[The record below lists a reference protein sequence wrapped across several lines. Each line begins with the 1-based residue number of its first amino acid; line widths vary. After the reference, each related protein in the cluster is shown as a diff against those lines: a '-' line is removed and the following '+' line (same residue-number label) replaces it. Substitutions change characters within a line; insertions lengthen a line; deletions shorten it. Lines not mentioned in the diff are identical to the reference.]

1 VAPPAGDAEPP
12 NAVAL
17 RVNLLGPFVIS
28 LGPRSAGPWPRPT
41 AKRLCELLLVSPGR
55 RVRREAAGEVL
66 FPERSR
72 AVVAR
77 ALSTALSNART
88 ALATLGTG
96 APGLIRA
103 DRGYIWADASY
114 PLEVDLDLHQ
124 QRLALALGS
133 EPGSERDRMLVLALT
148 EQGILL
154 EDEPYADW
162 AIYPRDQLERARQE
176 ARLALARDRAKGL
189 GLSTPEAVVQAW
201 EVCLSHDPSSEEAA
215 CALVRVY
222 AAQKR
227 PGLAEATYKR
237 CRGALADLGLHP
249 SPALE
254 EVYATSGPVRGSA
267 HRRAEGPPGPGQ
279 IPYKEERRPVTLL
292 FAELS
297 WEPGPGQKLG
307 PEEVRELAGG
317 ALAGMVAQ
325 VEAMGGTVSSISG
338 AGLVALFG
346 APVAHE
352 DDPERALRAAHRGLD
367 SLRARGRSI
376 SARVGVETGQAVVGP
391 LVGSGGHYGAFGEVV
406 AKAAALQSVAKRGSV
421 LVGPATRTAT
431 DGSFFWGPTEEV
443 VISPGAK
450 GMVASYLERPKARPI
465 GQAGRRGL
473 AGAAPLVGREREL
486 AFLYDVLR
494 QATGG
499 KGGVVLLTGEPG
511 LGKTRL
517 VHECRKLFV
526 AWVGAGSGR
535 LPLWLEG
542 RAASYASSTPY
553 GLYQKLVAAW
563 LGVVPEDGEEV
574 VRAALDRAVRAVS
587 PNEAAAARVS
597 LLCRMMG
604 LEPADAGP
612 APLRLNPE
620 QLQAATFDALRAVL
634 SRLAAHGPTVLVL
647 EDLHWADPTSL
658 RLTEEICTVTKVAPL
673 LLVLTRRPEPDPGVS
688 ALEAALAADKDLEL
702 LTLELCPLPQASEQ
716 DLARSLL
723 SEGAADDVI
732 VAVSRG
738 VEGNPLFLEERL
750 SSLLETGALAND
762 GAGWRIDHGLSEEV
776 PEALERLVRSRVD
789 RLDLGPRDAI
799 VAASVLGAEFNLG
812 ALRAV
817 TDMDGDLA
825 SALSVLCAGGLLTE
839 LRKVPEPAYRFRHG
853 LIQEATYKGLVSD
866 ERRRLHARAA
876 WGLEA
881 ASGPRLEEVAGVLG
895 NHFALAGETER
906 ARHYLELAADRAAS
920 AFANDEAI
928 ASYRYALAVAGRAAE
943 EGSARWTDAWTKAVK
958 VRARL
963 AEVLLR
969 TGRHEEAREALHD
982 ALGLVAGDD
991 RRQAARLQALLGK
1004 VEIADHRYDQALA
1017 AFDAAEELMGEH
1029 LEEQDQASVDLWLEV
1044 QLDGR
1049 AYVHYWRND
1058 PEKGAAVLAAARPV
1072 VEARGTPGRKQ
1083 RFYFQFGA
1091 QRMRESRY
1099 RIDEDIL
1106 TNLRAAL
1113 AAAREGGDQEGTALT
1128 LFTLGFALLWYGDL
1142 DEAQRNMEE
1151 SLAIVERTGD
1161 LVLRARCLC
1170 YLNVT
1175 ALRRHDVDTVRSLA
1189 PQAMEAATVASYPEY
1204 VAMAKATQAWAAW
1217 VGDRPEEVVALS
1229 SEALEVWRTSIAVHS
1244 WYWVC
1249 LWPLISV
1256 RLAANQVGEAV
1267 EAARRLLVPPQQRL
1281 PDELGAAVQAS
1292 IDAWEQGDP
1301 LSAMETLTAAIE
1313 MARQLRY
1320 A

>member
-1 VAPPAGDAEPP
+1 
-12 NAVAL
+12 
-17 RVNLLGPFVIS
+17 LLGPFEIS
-28 LGPRSAGPWPRPT
+28 LGIRRAGPWPRPT

-55 RVRREAAGEVL
+55 RVRREAAAEVL

-88 ALATLGTG
+88 ALSTLGKEV
-96 APGLIRA
+96 PGLIQA
-103 DRGYIWADASY
+103 DRTYIWADASH

-124 QRLALALGS
+124 QRLALALGAES
-133 EPGSERDRMLVLALT
+133 GSERDNLLVLALA
-148 EQGILL
+148 EEGILL

-162 AIYPRDQLERARQE
+162 AIYPRDQLERDRRE
-176 ARLALARDRAKGL
+176 ARLALARDRNKGL

-201 EVCLSHDPSSEEAA
+201 EACLSHDPCSEEAA

-227 PGLAEATYKR
+227 PGLAEAAYNR
-237 CRGALADLGLHP
+237 CRGALADLGLRA

-254 EVYATSGPVRGSA
+254 EVYGTTGPVRGPA
-267 HRRAEGPPGPGQ
+267 DRRGEDPHGRGPE
-279 IPYKEERRPVTLL
+279 PYKEERRPVTLL

-297 WEPGPGQKLG
+297 WEPGPGEKLG

-325 VEAMGGTVSSISG
+325 VEAMGGIVSSVSG

-352 DDPERALRAAHRGLD
+352 DDPERALRAAYRSLD
-367 SLRARGRSI
+367 SLNDPRGSI

-406 AKAAALQSVAKRGSV
+406 ARAAALQSVAKRASV
-421 LVGPATRTAT
+421 LVGPATRAAT
-431 DGSFFWGPTEEV
+431 EGSFLWGPAQEV
-443 VISPGAK
+443 VISPEAT
-450 GMVASYLERPKARPI
+450 GMVASYLERPKARPV

-473 AGAAPLVGREREL
+473 ASSAPLVGREPEL
-486 AFLYDVLR
+486 AFLYEVLR
-494 QATGG
+494 QATAG

-517 VHECRKLFV
+517 VRECRKLFM

-542 RAASYASSTPY
+542 RAAPYASSTPY
-553 GLYQKLVAAW
+553 GLYQQLVAAW
-563 LGVVPEDGEEV
+563 LGVVPEDGEEM
-574 VRAALDRAVRAVS
+574 VRAALKKAMKAVL
-587 PNEAAAARVS
+587 PNDAAAVRVS

-604 LEPADAGP
+604 VEPTDAGP
-612 APLRLNPE
+612 ALSRLNPE
-620 QLQAATFDALRAVL
+620 QLQAATFDALRAVVR
-634 SRLAAHGPTVLVL
+634 RLAAHGPTVLVL

-658 RLTEEICTVTKVAPL
+658 RLTEEVCSVTKEAPL

-702 LTLELCPLPQASEQ
+702 LTLVLSPLAQAAER

-762 GAGWRIDHGLSEEV
+762 GTGWRLDHGLSQEV
-776 PEALERLVRSRVD
+776 PEALERLVRSRID
-789 RLDLGPRDAI
+789 RLDLGLHDAI
-799 VAASVLGAEFNLG
+799 VAASVLGAEFSLG
-812 ALRAV
+812 ALRVV
-817 TDMDGDLA
+817 TDLDGDLA

-839 LRKVPEPAYRFRHG
+839 MRKVPEPAYRFRHG
-853 LIQEATYKGLVSD
+853 LIQEATYRGLVSD

-881 ASGPRLEEVAGVLG
+881 ASGPRLEEVSGVLG

-906 ARHYLELAADRAAS
+906 ATHYLEIAGDRAAS

-928 ASYRYALAVAGRAAE
+928 ASYRYALAVADRAAE
-943 EGSARWTDAWTKAVK
+943 AGSAPWTDASAKAIT

-963 AEVLLR
+963 ADVLLR
-969 TGRHEEAREALHD
+969 TGRYEEAREALHD
-982 ALGLVAGDD
+982 ALGLVAGDN
-991 RRQAARLQALLGK
+991 RREAARLTALFGK

-1029 LEEQDQASVDLWLEV
+1029 PEEQDQATADLWLEV

-1049 AYVHYWRND
+1049 AYVHYWRNEPD
-1058 PEKGAAVLAAARPV
+1058 EGAAAIARARPV
-1072 VEARGTPGRKQ
+1072 VESRGTPARRRTFHMNFALQK
-1083 RFYFQFGA
+1083 
-1091 QRMRESRY
+1091 MRENRY
-1099 RIDEDIL
+1099 RVDDETL
-1106 TNLRAAL
+1106 SSMRAAL
-1113 AAAREGGDQEGTALT
+1113 AAAREEGDEQGIALT

-1142 DEAQRNMEE
+1142 DGAQCNMGE

-1175 ALRRHDVDTVRSLA
+1175 ALRRHDVDAVRSLA
-1189 PQAMEAATVASYPEY
+1189 PQAIRAATAASYPEY
-1204 VAMAKATQAWAAW
+1204 VAMAKAAQAWAAW
-1217 VGDRPEEVVALS
+1217 VSDRPEEVIALS
-1229 SEALEVWRTSIAVHS
+1229 NEALELWHTSAAAYS
-1244 WYWVC
+1244 WYWIC

-1256 RLAANQVGEAV
+1256 RLAVDEVGEAV
-1267 EAARRLLVPPQQRL
+1267 EAARQLLVPPQQRL
-1281 PDELGAAVQAS
+1281 PEELEAAVQAA
-1292 IDAWEQGDP
+1292 IDAWEQGE
-1301 LSAMETLTAAIE
+1301 LRSATESLTGAVE
-1313 MARQLRY
+1313 LARQSRY